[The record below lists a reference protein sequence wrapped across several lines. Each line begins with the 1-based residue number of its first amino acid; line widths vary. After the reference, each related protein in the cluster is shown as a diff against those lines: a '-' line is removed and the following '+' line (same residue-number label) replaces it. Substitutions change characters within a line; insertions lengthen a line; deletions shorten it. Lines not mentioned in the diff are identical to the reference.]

1 MKNTIKRLQKID
13 DALFEINKQINLT
26 NLYPINIDEVK
37 EKFFKDEDYNP
48 QFEYS
53 DPEIN
58 FKEFY
63 KKIKSLKYKE
73 TVMDKLLKDKAKETY
88 YFLKLIESIGKKSF
102 TKYSIK
108 IYGKPNK
115 ELLKTAKKL
124 SSYDDSKIHEPKRRT
139 STYNAVLKFR
149 KIFKELNI
157 KWEVEEKD
165 IASKA
170 MVIPSRRRLLIRTNR
185 NFSRREIR
193 RFIVHEIYA
202 HVLRTEFGL
211 IQPYKIFSIGLAG
224 YESTEEGLALYKE
237 KKAGLLAK
245 KGLKGYSARVLSVDK
260 ALNGS
265 FREVYNFLTD
275 LFDKEK
281 AWDLSV
287 RVKRGIK
294 NTGEPGSF
302 TKDILYLKGFL
313 EVNNFIKNQSGLHL
327 LHYGKISV
335 RDALLIPSIEGLNN
349 PFVILKKHFKKHM
362 DKLSIMY

>member
-13 DALFEINKQINLT
+13 DVLFEINKQINLT
-26 NLYPINIDEVK
+26 NLYPINLDEEK
-37 EKFFKDEDYNP
+37 ENFLKDGDYNP

-53 DPEIN
+53 DPGIN

-73 TVMDKLLKDKAKETY
+73 TIMDRILKEKAKETY
-88 YFLKLIESIGKKSF
+88 YFLKLIENIGKKSF

-108 IYGKPNK
+108 IYGRPDSN
-115 ELLKTAKKL
+115 LLKTAKKL
-124 SSYDDSKIHEPKRRT
+124 SSYDDSKIYEPKRRT

-149 KIFKELNI
+149 KIFKELNL

-170 MVIPSRRRLLIRTNR
+170 MVIPSRRKLIIKNNR

-193 RFIVHEIYA
+193 RFTVHEIYT

-224 YESTEEGLALYKE
+224 YESTEEGLSLYKE
-237 KKAGLLAK
+237 KKAGLLDK
-245 KGLKGYSARVLSVDK
+245 KSLKGYSSRVLSVDK

-265 FREVYNFLTD
+265 FRDVYNFLTD

-294 NTGEPGSF
+294 NTRESGAF
-302 TKDILYLKGFL
+302 TKDILYLKGYL
-313 EVNNFIKNQSGLHL
+313 EVSNFIKNQSGLHL
-327 LHYGKISV
+327 LHYGKIGV
-335 RDALLIPSIEGLNN
+335 KDALLIPSIEGLNN
-349 PFVILKKHFKKHM
+349 PFIILKKHFKKHM